1 VKAKESSTD
10 AAVAALLQGLAEA
23 HGLDLTPYDTT
34 FLQKTLDKR
43 VAATGS
49 ASIAAYG
56 GYLAE
61 HRTDAVVLEQSLRII
76 YSEFFRNPLAFALLE
91 QLILPGLIEAKARTD
106 QGEIRVWSA
115 GCATGQE
122 AWSVAM
128 LLDELTATAGAPPI
142 AYRIFATDRSEPDLA
157 QARTGHY
164 SAEAVG
170 NVQARRLRAHFS
182 RHGDA
187 FVIAPRLRA
196 RVEFSGDDLLDANS
210 ASPAASIYGD
220 FDLVL
225 CSNVLLYYRASARQF
240 ILDKLCHALAPG
252 GYLVT
257 GETERDIVAKHPG
270 LRLVAPPAAVF
281 QKPKQKI

>member
-1 VKAKESSTD
+1 MKAKESSTD
-10 AAVAALLQGLAEA
+10 AAVAALLRGLAEA

-34 FLQKTLDKR
+34 FLRNALDQR
-43 VAATGS
+43 VAATGCTNL
-49 ASIAAYG
+49 AAYG

-61 HRTDAVVLEQSLRII
+61 HRAEAAVLEQSLHII

-91 QLILPGLIEAKARTD
+91 QLILPGLIEAKVRTD
-106 QGEIRVWSA
+106 RGEIRVWSA

-128 LLDELTATAGAPPI
+128 LLDELTATERAPPI

-157 QARTGHY
+157 QARTGNY

-170 NVQARRLRAHFS
+170 NVQARRLLTHFS

-196 RVEFSGDDLLDANS
+196 RVEFSSDNLLDADS

-225 CSNVLLYYRASARQF
+225 CSNVLLYYRAEARQF

-252 GYLVT
+252 GYLVI
-257 GETERDIVAKHPG
+257 GETERDIVANHPG

-281 QKPKQKI
+281 QKPK

>member
-1 VKAKESSTD
+1 MKAKESGTD
-10 AAVAALLQGLAEA
+10 AAVAALLRGLAEA

-34 FLQKTLDKR
+34 FLRKALDQR
-43 VAATGS
+43 VAATGC
-49 ASIAAYG
+49 ANLAAYG

-61 HRTDAVVLEQSLRII
+61 HRVEAAVLEQSLRII

-91 QLILPGLIEAKARTD
+91 QLILPGVIEAKARTGR
-106 QGEIRVWSA
+106 GEIRVWSA

-128 LLDELTATAGAPPI
+128 LLDELTATECAPPI

-157 QARTGHY
+157 LARTGSY
-164 SAEAVG
+164 DAAAVG

-196 RVEFSGDDLLDANS
+196 RVEFSDDDLLDANS

-225 CSNVLLYYRASARQF
+225 CSNVLLYYRAETRQF
-240 ILDKLCHALAPG
+240 ILDKLCRALAPG

-270 LRLVAPPAAVF
+270 LRLVAPPTAVF
-281 QKPKQKI
+281 QKKKPF